1 MSTLSQ
7 LRETIARLERLTPRP
22 RKPALP
28 FGVPAIDQHLQGG
41 LRRGAL
47 HEVAGTG
54 AETEFAGA
62 PALFIAGLAAR
73 VKGPILWVVQQRD
86 LFAPALARAGLH
98 PDRVIHVEVPGSDVV
113 LQTMEEG
120 LRCPGLAAVVGE
132 HGGRLSL
139 TASRRLHLAAET
151 SGVTAFLLRR
161 SRLYNDPALAGP
173 VAAVT
178 RWRVGVLPSSPPFP
192 DAPDVPGIGPRLWQL
207 DLLRCHNGE
216 PGRWVVQAWD
226 GKARMRVVQGEAPF
240 VQQPMKAIA

>member
-1 MSTLSQ
+1 MATLSQ
-7 LRETIARLERLTPRP
+7 LRETVARLERLTPRP
-22 RKPALP
+22 RKPALS

-62 PALFIAGLAAR
+62 PALFVAGLAAR
-73 VKGPILWVVQQRD
+73 LKGPILWGMQRRD
-86 LFAPALARAGLH
+86 LFAPSLAGVGLH
-98 PDRVIHVEVPGSDVV
+98 PDRVIYIEAPRPEVM

-161 SRLYNDPALAGP
+161 SRVHDDPAFAGP

-178 RWRVGVLPSSPPFP
+178 RWRVGVLPSSPPFA
-192 DAPDVPGIGPRLWQL
+192 DAPDVPGVGPRLWQL
-207 DLLRCHNGE
+207 DLLRCHTGE

-226 GKARMRVVQGEAPF
+226 GKARMRVAERSREWQRAR
-240 VQQPMKAIA
+240 KLAS

>member
-1 MSTLSQ
+1 MSTLPQ

-28 FGVPAIDQHLQGG
+28 FGLPAIDQHLQGG

-47 HEVAGTG
+47 HEVAGTA

-73 VKGPILWVVQQRD
+73 LKGPILWVLQQRD
-86 LFAPALARAGLH
+86 LFAPALAGAGLH
-98 PDRVIHVEVPGSDVV
+98 PDRVIYTEAPRRDVT

-120 LRCPGLAAVVGE
+120 LRCSGLAAVVGE
-132 HGGRLSL
+132 HTGRLGL

-151 SGVTAFLLRR
+151 SGVTAFLLCR
-161 SRLYNDPALAGP
+161 SRRHDDPALAGP

-178 RWRVGVLPSSPPFP
+178 RWRVGVLSSSPPFP

-216 PGRWVVQAWD
+216 PARWVVQAWD
-226 GKARMRVVQGEAPF
+226 AKARMRMAGPEQKWREVRKLAS
-240 VQQPMKAIA
+240 